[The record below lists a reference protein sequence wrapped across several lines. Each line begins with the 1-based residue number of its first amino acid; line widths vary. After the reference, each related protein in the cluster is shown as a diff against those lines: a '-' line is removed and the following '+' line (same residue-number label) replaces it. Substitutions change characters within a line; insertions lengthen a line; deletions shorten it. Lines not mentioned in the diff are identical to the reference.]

1 MGILDS
7 CSNRAV
13 PPRLTAT
20 SLSRIRKDAADSSN
34 AQRGDSAGQLS
45 AAYFEPVEPAQQGDR
60 DFIRVEEG
68 VRHHHDLLAGN
79 VFDLVH
85 NFLDAEKVLK
95 IHFLPSQ
102 VRHP

>member
-20 SLSRIRKDAADSSN
+20 SLSRISKDEANSRN
-34 AQRGDSAGQLS
+34 AQGPDSAGQLS
-45 AAYFEPVEPAQQGDR
+45 AAYLETVQAAQQRHR
-60 DFIRVEEG
+60 DFVRVEERIG
-68 VRHHHDLLAGN
+68 HLHDLLAGN
-79 VFDLVH
+79 RFDLVH
-85 NFLDAEKVLK
+85 NFLNAEKVFE

-102 VRHP
+102 V